1 MKKAYVK
8 PEVKKMKMAA
18 NQAIAACSKTTV
30 TASGWQNGWCQ
41 TGTMYSS
48 QEEARAAHNSDNA
61 PIYPV
66 YYIEGEWGHAYWN
79 DANSGGVYNDYC
91 QSQQGNVPNDI
102 NGALTTSTAV
112 SMS

>member
-48 QEEARAAHNSDNA
+48 Q
-61 PIYPV
+61 
-66 YYIEGEWGHAYWN
+66 
-79 DANSGGVYNDYC
+79 
-91 QSQQGNVPNDI
+91 
-102 NGALTTSTAV
+102 
-112 SMS
+112 